1 VEFAQVSHDQ
11 PREASHEF
19 TSSRDQ
25 SNITSTL
32 NSTDTVAEGV
42 LGCEIADSLS
52 ATWSAHATEYNVHNR
67 ACQVFPCHQSTDPN
81 QPSLH
86 LPSAIKPRGT

>member
-1 VEFAQVSHDQ
+1 MEFAQVSHDQ
-11 PREASHEF
+11 PREASHEL

-25 SNITSTL
+25 S

-67 ACQVFPCHQSTDPN
+67 ACQVFPCHQPTDPH